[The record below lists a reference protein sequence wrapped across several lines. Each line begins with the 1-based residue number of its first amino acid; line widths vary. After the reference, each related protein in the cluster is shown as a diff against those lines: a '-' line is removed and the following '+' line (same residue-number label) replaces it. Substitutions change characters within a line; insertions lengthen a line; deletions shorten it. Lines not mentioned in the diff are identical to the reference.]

1 MSHTR
6 SLSKCLA
13 AASVAVAAAV
23 SPCLGRPAAFAFAA
37 PQEKKVVDLKVEA
50 KVEALDNAAVK
61 VVIMRQDV
69 MVKTSTTSTPTS
81 TSPALS
87 APAPTNA
94 PVLNLADGGFAAGEL
109 RDAKGLRWL
118 SPQFAE
124 PFDFAPAA
132 VNSIHW
138 PAKEQVKPTGD
149 FCFELAGGDVLYGA
163 LVELGDAQVVID
175 VPKLGK
181 LTVERSALRRIDRWS
196 ASADL
201 IYSGPIGL
209 TGWKDAADMAGST
222 AKKGWREE
230 AGQPISDQ
238 PGSTIRGA
246 VGLPPRAI
254 IEFEL
259 SWKTTPDFVLALGV
273 GDDDKADGQ
282 AFRFETWEGQLVA
295 QRELGSLADVAAVQP
310 IPAGPGRV
318 NVQAYLDQEAG
329 RMTVVSSSG
338 KPLGDLKVSDP
349 KAKDKAKSLPNIALT
364 NNKGDLRL
372 ERLRVRRWNGEPPR
386 EAKADQSRI
395 HLDDGSIV
403 YGRVERLDS
412 DAKEY
417 VVKGESG
424 ETRVPAGK
432 VASMF
437 LSAPS
442 DPPARSIRVA
452 SRDGSRLSGDLAKV
466 EGGEVYVTV
475 PGIKETPHLPVNS
488 LLSLVVLRREPV
500 AEAKEKPADAPTTT
514 TVDFFRGNVV
524 GIVKDNAVD
533 VAKDKPADLPKD
545 AFAAAPKAKQAD
557 APKEKAADE
566 PKDVPEGLLGT
577 LELDGLRLKGRL
589 IDGVARPGAT
599 CLTWKPEGSSTAGAI
614 RAGASGRI
622 VYREPKPVP
631 VPMPGGQPIRMV
643 RVRPA
648 APAGFVQGV
657 FGGLAD
663 AQAAQPAGPAIGRR
677 AIHLRTG
684 DVIPSEVSKIDE
696 LGVTF
701 KTPLSDATFVSHEK
715 IKAVELAPEP
725 PATVRLNKIKRERL
739 LTLPRMQKDS
749 PPTQMIRAKNGDFLR
764 GRITEMDAKTLKV
777 EIHLETKEIPRDRV
791 SRIIWLHPEE
801 LEVAKPGAGNK
812 AADPPKPAVARV
824 QAIRSDGI
832 RMTFTPESFADSTL
846 LGKSDVLGNTRVK
859 LDEVDALLLGS
870 AIEKAAGSLT
880 YGPWKLHNATEPLIA
895 MDEDAE
901 GNPASGR
908 TPGTESAMIGKPA
921 PDFTLDLLGEG
932 TKPFHLADAKGKIVI
947 LDFWA
952 TWCGPCI
959 QAMPQVESVA
969 EAFKDKG
976 VQLIAVNLEEDAKTI
991 KSMLERHKMKMTVA
1005 LDRDGATAAKY
1016 QANAI
1021 PQTVIIDKE
1030 GNVAR
1035 LFVGGGPKF
1044 GEQLKAAV
1052 EAVLDGKDAP
1062 KVGEPKVIKD

>member
-13 AASVAVAAAV
+13 AGAVAVIAASV
-23 SPCLGRPAAFAFAA
+23 PCLGRPAAFTPAA
-37 PQEKKVVDLKVEA
+37 PQEKVEA
-50 KVEALDNAAVK
+50 NVVVKLAV
-61 VVIMRQDV
+61 MQQGDT
-69 MVKTSTTSTPTS
+69 KTTTTT
-81 TSPALS
+81 TGPALS

-94 PVLNLADGGFAAGEL
+94 PILNLTDGGFVTGEL
-109 RDAKGLRWL
+109 RDAKGIRWQ

-124 PFDFAPAA
+124 PFDFAPSA
-132 VNSIHW
+132 VNAIHW
-138 PAKEQVKPTGD
+138 PPKEQIKPTGD
-149 FCFELAGGDVLYGA
+149 FCFELAGGDVLYGTLA
-163 LVELGDAQVVID
+163 RLGDSEVVID

-181 LTVERSALRRIDRWS
+181 LTIDRSALRRIDRWS

-209 TGWKDAADMAGST
+209 TGWKDSSAKAGET

-230 AGQPISDQ
+230 AGQPLSDQ

-259 SWKTTPDFVLALGV
+259 SWKNMPDFVLALGV
-273 GDDDKADGQ
+273 GDDDKADAQ
-282 AFRFETWEGQLVA
+282 AFRFEVWEGQLVA
-295 QRELGSLADVAAVQP
+295 QRELGSLADVAPVQH
-310 IPAGPGRV
+310 IPPGPGRI
-318 NVQAYLDQEAG
+318 NVQAYLDQETG

-338 KPLGDLKVSDP
+338 KPLGDLKVADP
-349 KAKDKAKSLPNIALT
+349 KDKAKAKGLPNIALT

-403 YGRVERLDS
+403 YGRVERLDD

-417 VVKGESG
+417 VVKSESG
-424 ETRVPAGK
+424 ETRVPAAK
-432 VASMF
+432 VASLF
-437 LSAPS
+437 LSPPS
-442 DPPARSIRVA
+442 DPPARSVRIA

-475 PGIKETPHLPVNS
+475 PGIKETPHLPVDS
-488 LLSLVVLRREPV
+488 LLSLVVLNR
-500 AEAKEKPADAPTTT
+500 APANAP
-514 TVDFFRGNVV
+514 
-524 GIVKDNAVD
+524 
-533 VAKDKPADLPKD
+533 KDKPADT
-545 AFAAAPKAKQAD
+545 PKATAVDAPRDKPADVFVGKAVDISKDKPHDTPTPKAAD
-557 APKEKAADE
+557 APKDAS
-566 PKDVPEGLLGT
+566 EGLLGT

-589 IDGVARPGAT
+589 IDGVARPDAT
-599 CLTWKPEGSSTAGAI
+599 CLTWKPEGSSTAAAI
-614 RAGASGRI
+614 RPGTSGRI
-622 VYREPKPVP
+622 VYREPKPV
-631 VPMPGGQPIRMV
+631 VPTQMQNQVRVV

-648 APAGFVQGV
+648 APQGFVQGV
-657 FGGLAD
+657 FGGLTD
-663 AQAAQPAGPAIGRR
+663 AQQPAGPAIGRR

-684 DVIPSEVSKIDE
+684 DVIPSEISKIDE

-701 KTPLSDATFVSHEK
+701 KTPLSDATFVPHEK

-725 PATVRLNKIKRERL
+725 PATVRLNKAKRERL

-764 GRITEMDAKTLKV
+764 GRVIEMDEKNLKV
-777 EIHLETKEIPRDRV
+777 EIHLETKDVPRDRV

-801 LEVAKPGAGNK
+801 IAGAKPAAGK
-812 AADPPKPAVARV
+812 AADPPKPATARV

-832 RMTFTPESFADSTL
+832 RMTFTPESYADSTL

-859 LDEVDALLLGS
+859 LDEVDGLLLGD

-880 YGPWKLHNATEPLIA
+880 YGPWKLHNAVEPIVA
-895 MDEDAE
+895 MDEDE
-901 GNPASGR
+901 DGNPGNGR

-921 PDFTLDLLGEG
+921 PDFTLDLLGEDKK
-932 TKPFHLADAKGKIVI
+932 TFHLADAKGKIVI

-952 TWCGPCI
+952 TWCGPCL

-969 EAFKDKG
+969 DAFKDKG
-976 VQLIAVNLEEDAKTI
+976 VQLIAVNLEEDSKTI

-1052 EAVLDGKDAP
+1052 EAVLEGKDVP
-1062 KVGEPKVIKD
+1062 KTDEPKVIKD